1 MTGVPRAGVPRA
13 GVPRAGA
20 PAAALAA
27 ALLVPLG
34 ACALNPATGGHSFTA
49 FMSVEDELEIRDQEH
64 PRILARSGGLHDDPA
79 LAAYIGEIGARLAA
93 VSEMPALDFRFTVLN
108 SPVVNAFAL
117 PGGYVYVSRG
127 LVALAGSEA
136 ELAGVL
142 AHEIGHVTARHAA
155 QRYSRHVLTSFGVDL
170 LDVVSIGKLAGK
182 AQSEADAYLQAYTR
196 EQELEADRLGL
207 RYMRRAGYDI
217 KAVAGFLDKLTAYQA
232 LEARLRRLPDAGAE
246 IDIMATH
253 PRTAARLEEV
263 IGLEFETPQEPARE
277 GREAY
282 LDHIDGLLFGDDP
295 EQGLVRG
302 AAFVHP
308 GIGFVFQVPP
318 GFQLIG
324 GAERVIVRGPEDAL
338 VLGDLAKGRFDGT
351 ALRYLTEIWAP
362 AMTLIDIEPI
372 AVNGIEAA
380 TGWNR
385 VDTDHGRR
393 DVRLVAIRFE
403 PDRFFRFMFFTRPE
417 VSQRLSAPMRRITY
431 SFRRMRPE
439 ERDRYRPLRLKLV
452 AAEPGDTQATLAA
465 GMPFANLNLERFAVL
480 NGLEPGAAI
489 QQGDRFKTVSQ

>member
-1 MTGVPRAGVPRA
+1 MTGMPQ
-13 GVPRAGA
+13 AGA
-20 PAAALAA
+20 RPPGSATAVLAVA
-27 ALLVPLG
+27 SLVLLG

-49 FMSVEDELEIRDQEH
+49 FMSVADEIEIRDQEH

-93 VSEMPALDFRFTVLN
+93 ASEMPELDFRFTVLN

-127 LVALAGSEA
+127 LIALAGSEA

-170 LDVVSIGKLAGK
+170 LNVVSIGKLAGK
-182 AQSEADAYLQAYTR
+182 AQGEADAYLRAYTR
-196 EQELEADRLGL
+196 EQELEADLLGL
-207 RYMRRAGYDI
+207 RYMRRAGYDTR
-217 KAVAGFLDKLTAYQA
+217 AVAGFLDKLTAYQA
-232 LEARLRRLPDAGAE
+232 LEARLRRLPDAGVE
-246 IDIMATH
+246 IDIMASH
-253 PRTAARLEEV
+253 PRTAARLEAV
-263 IGLEFETPQEPARE
+263 IGLELETQREPARE

-308 GIGFVFQVPP
+308 GIGFVFQVPA
-318 GFQLIG
+318 GFQLFG
-324 GAERVIVRGPEDAL
+324 GVERVMVRGPEDAL
-338 VLGDLAKGRFDGT
+338 VLVDLAKGRFHGT

-372 AVNGIEAA
+372 VVNGIEGA

-393 DVRLVAIRFE
+393 DVRLVAIRFA

-417 VSQRLSAPMRRITY
+417 ASQRLSGPLRRITH

-439 ERDRYRPLRLKLV
+439 EWVRYRPLRLKLV
-452 AAEPGDTQATLAA
+452 AAGPGDTQATLAA
-465 GMPFANLNLERFAVL
+465 GMPFATLKLERFAVL